1 MKVATRLLQA
11 FFVVCILI
19 HVYGLFSPITDESV
33 TSHIIHIIS
42 YTLCLLGLGLLSAP
56 SLLFYSIGVLYPF
69 YYHFSFLVKQLIAD
83 HSINFICLL
92 VSVVLPAGWLLF
104 RKNSTQNTEQHA

>member
-1 MKVATRLLQA
+1 MKIAVRLLQA

-19 HVYGLFSPITDESV
+19 HVYGLYSPITDESV

-56 SLLFYSIGVLYPF
+56 SLFFYSIGVLYPF
-69 YYHFSFLVKQLIAD
+69 YYHFSFLVKQWMAD
-83 HSINFICLL
+83 YSINFICLL
-92 VSVVLPAGWLLF
+92 VSVVLPLGWLLF
-104 RKNSTQNTEQHA
+104 RKKTTQNTEQHA